1 MEWLLSGTPAVYL
14 TAIGFL
20 VFMLLVVLVVYAA
33 TAVELSKS
41 EERLTRLREM
51 YQNQDKTLVLRTQAL
66 EHAEEKA
73 AMLEKELGVVGQV
86 KPLDIGKGY

>member
-20 VFMLLVVLVVYAA
+20 VFMLLVAVWQWVVHRWAWWDMMDSRDRA
-33 TAVELSKS
+33 
-41 EERLTRLREM
+41 REM
-51 YQNQDKTLVLRTQAL
+51 YQNQDKILTLRTQAL
-66 EHAEEKA
+66 EHAEEKV
-73 AMLEKELGVVGQV
+73 AMLEKELGVLRQV